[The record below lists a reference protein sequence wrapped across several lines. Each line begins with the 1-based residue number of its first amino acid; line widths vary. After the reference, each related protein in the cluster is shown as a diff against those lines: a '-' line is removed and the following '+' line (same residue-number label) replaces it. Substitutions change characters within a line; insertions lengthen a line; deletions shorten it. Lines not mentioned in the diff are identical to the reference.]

1 MSFDASVIDKIS
13 SEWID
18 YQLDDVHSGERSV
31 AQIWCSS
38 KTTELYPN
46 HSDVMRVML
55 CIVHSNAS
63 SERVFSM
70 VTKIMVD
77 QQSSLSSDTLKSLL
91 KIKINSHQCC
101 SDAKFDLPT
110 LKKLKRAAVDYN
122 ERIAESSTAATSA
135 SSSDIVLLDP

>member
-1 MSFDASVIDKIS
+1 
-13 SEWID
+13 
-18 YQLDDVHSGERSV
+18 
-31 AQIWCSS
+31 
-38 KTTELYPN
+38 
-46 HSDVMRVML
+46 
-55 CIVHSNAS
+55 
-63 SERVFSM
+63 M

-77 QQSSLSSDTLKSLL
+77 QQSSFSSDTLKSLL

-122 ERIAESSTAATSA
+122 ERFAESSTAATSA